1 MSVLVAAAIRA
12 MALDLAPQLLACGAL
27 VMSMGTTA
35 ATVVA
40 IVALCLDFLRERRLE
55 ERTQDQLD
63 DHEQRLRA
71 IERPS

>member
-1 MSVLVAAAIRA
+1 MDTKHVPRVPSERSDAERWKTALNSLRRA
-12 MALDLAPQLLACGAL
+12 H
-27 VMSMGTTA
+27 
-35 ATVVA
+35 
-40 IVALCLDFLRERRLE
+40 LDFLRERRLE